1 MVIVCHHGGVKDPHD
16 LANNPLSITSNF
28 AKPSNISQYISV
40 TIVCMGRQWFL
51 DPSIYSLDDFLCMF
65 QPHKKD
71 WMRILFV
78 LKNPEITN
86 LVYNGLSSTE
96 DSVQGFIETIQNY
109 YQGEEDWNHL
119 MFFSKNATVLRHL
132 RMNAPVCHLAHYY
145 TPAVTLSPPH
155 PKWLKEKIK
164 MVDYFVMDAD
174 NFSRD
179 AMLYCEAPLIL
190 YDLDSSS
197 FHNILQTPSLYKQ
210 TFMIV
215 SR

>member
-1 MVIVCHHGGVKDPHD
+1 MVIVCYHGGVKTPRD

-40 TIVCMGRQWFL
+40 TVVCMGRQWFL
-51 DPSIYSLDDFLCMF
+51 DPSIYSLDDFLRMF

-109 YQGEEDWNHL
+109 YKGEEDWNHL

-132 RMNAPVCHLAHYY
+132 RLNAPLARHLAHYY
-145 TPAVTLSPPH
+145 TPALSLSPSSS
-155 PKWLKEKIK
+155 KKIK
-164 MVDYFVMDAD
+164 IVDYFVMDTD

-179 AMLYCEAPLIL
+179 AMLFCEAPLIL
-190 YDLDSSS
+190 YDLNPNSLQT
-197 FHNILQTPSLYKQ
+197 ILQTPSLYKQ

-215 SR
+215 LR